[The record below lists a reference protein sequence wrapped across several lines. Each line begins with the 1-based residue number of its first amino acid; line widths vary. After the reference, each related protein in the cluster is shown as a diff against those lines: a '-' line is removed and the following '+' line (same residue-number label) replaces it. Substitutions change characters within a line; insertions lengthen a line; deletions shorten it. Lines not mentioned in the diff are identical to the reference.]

1 MEYTDNLHLKKPSA
15 EDPVNIQDFND
26 NFDHIDSLD
35 GRVSNLLKE
44 LTDNPEYAPTA
55 EVVDIRSG
63 YDGSTHDTA
72 GDAVRSL
79 GYEIEDIRS
88 ELQKVNPDDLGLEQ
102 DEETG
107 LVYITFRGVR
117 SINGIPL
124 ASSGGGGNG
133 SSSGSVLK
141 VRDALG
147 TTAFTAALG
156 STIYVSYTFSST
168 DITDGTPTGNGTA
181 SYYIN
186 NNLVGNVVVE
196 QGTIIFDCSAHMN
209 AGTNEVKVTV
219 TDVDG
224 NSRTLKWTIECIEIR
239 LTSTFDYT
247 LAYDGDITYKYTS
260 YGDAEKTIHFV
271 VDGVEQSTATVT
283 ASGRQSTQILP
294 AMSHGV
300 HVLDVYASAYIN
312 GSYVESNH
320 LIYDVICKSENSV
333 TPIISVNCDTNSVKQ
348 GEIIDLPFIVYDP
361 LATESTVT
369 LSIDYIVDGV
379 YKNYSTATR
388 NVDRSLQHWS
398 TRQYPVGTVRFT
410 VTLRNISRSHE
421 VTVAENILPIEPTT
435 TDLELFL
442 SSAGRSNSE
451 LDPAVWTYGDV
462 TTEFHNVNWSSSGWL
477 QDDVGDTALR
487 LAAGTSATINFQPF
501 SKDLRLYGK
510 TLEFEFAVR
519 DINRRDARV
528 ISCKSGDI
536 GLEITADNASLIS
549 KLNSVG
555 SRYTANKK
563 LRVTF
568 VIESRSEYRMMSVY
582 LNGVLTHTQQYVETD
597 DFQQI
602 SPVNIEVGS
611 PYCAVDL
618 YTVRSYDTALNHEE
632 LLNNYICDI
641 VDVFERSEV
650 YEANDI
656 YDTEENV
663 SYEKVKER
671 IPVATII
678 GPLPTYKGDKKDVVV
693 KYEDFRDSSR
703 NFELPCTCD
712 VQGTSSQGYVRKNY
726 KWKFKEYITHME
738 GELPAKVYCV
748 KADYAE
754 ATSTHNTQNAN
765 LVETLYNDLTPAQED
780 DPRCRTTITGFP
792 IVIFHQDPTV
802 DESGNYVN
810 KPEFL
815 GKYNFNFDK
824 GAEDA
829 FGFNENYDVECWE
842 FKNNE
847 SICNFVAS
855 LPENYSEKSESGFE
869 VGWVNDF
876 ERRYPDNDDPMD
888 ETAIARFRIIH
899 DWIHS
904 TAGLDANDPEAIANF
919 RAEFEE
925 RFNLHK
931 CLIYYVYTFI
941 MLMTD
946 QRAKNMFFTYWG
958 ETGKWE
964 PWFYDNDTCLG
975 IDNYGNL
982 TFDYY
987 LEDTDLLHGSDKIF
1001 NGQDSIFFNNMR
1013 IAYPEE
1019 IAQTY
1024 RDLRGSEKDPGKLS
1038 YEIFED
1044 YFVEGGSDKWS
1055 AAMYNE
1061 DSDFKYISMLR
1072 SDNDASN
1079 LYQVKGTG
1087 EFHLEYFLK
1096 NRLNYCDSKWFSSY
1110 YADDYVEVR
1119 IYTPV
1124 NWGGVQPNANITVTP
1139 FSNMYAGVR
1148 YRRNGALQQ
1157 VRANSGESIT
1167 FIAPSSEYSEAET
1180 TIYGAS
1186 QLSSIGDLAPLYCGY
1201 INAAKATRLIE
1212 LKIGSGEDG
1221 YSNTYLNDLQVGTN
1235 RLLKKIDIQ
1244 NCPNLTAPLNLS
1256 GCPNIEEIYATG
1268 SGITGVQLTES
1279 GYLKKLYLP
1288 GSITDL
1294 TVKNQSSIEEFE
1306 VTSYS
1311 NLKTIWVENSVN
1323 IPVPEIVLNATS
1335 LERARIINMEWECT
1349 EEELSALFNRLKN
1362 CGGID
1367 ETGINSASAVV
1378 TGIVSV
1384 PSISSELLDAINVT
1398 FPELMVSVN
1407 GIVMCTVSFY
1417 NEDGTLLHIASVERG
1432 SNVEDP
1438 VLAGTI
1444 EAPVKENTEDYQYE
1458 YIGWSDSLE
1467 NIQKSRSLV
1476 ATYRTYYAVR
1486 YYDADELIYST
1497 YVAHSEDAL
1506 DPIASGLVDTPTK
1519 ESTDQYDYEYAGW
1532 DISLE
1537 YVTDVRSLHT
1547 VYTATTRSY
1556 KVSFYNDDTLI
1567 YSTVLLYGTEVTYD
1581 RETPVKQG
1589 VEYPEDYQFIGW
1601 TPALSVV
1608 TGDIDYYAQYAQS
1621 GYITD
1626 DWDLISENVA
1636 TGLYKTIY
1644 QEGILK
1650 RVTLTHEDG
1659 IEELIE
1665 VELVGFDHDEL
1676 ADGSGKAGMTFICKN
1691 LLATDHVMNDI
1702 GVNRPSGATESWE
1715 SSAMRDYLLTT
1726 IYAALPEKLKNVI
1739 LPVTKQTSIG
1749 RMSETVA
1756 ESTDTLWI
1764 PSLVELISNYNNE
1777 STYPVYAAEGE
1788 TYPVF
1793 TDAESRIKYNTANYG
1808 AKYWTRSPYMGG
1820 STSFWCI
1827 SATGGAVNIYAANT
1841 AQGVVFGFC
1850 VGNPNQ

>member
-1 MEYTDNLHLKKPSA
+1 MEYTENLHLKKPSA
-15 EDPVNIQDFND
+15 TDPVNIQDFND

-35 GRVSNLLKE
+35 GRVSNLMKE
-44 LTDNPEYAPTA
+44 LTENPNYAPTA

-63 YDGSTHDTA
+63 YDGSTYDTA

-79 GYEIEDIRS
+79 GYELEDVRN

-124 ASSGGGGNG
+124 ASRGGGNV
-133 SSSGSVLK
+133 SNSGSVLK

-181 SYYIN
+181 SYYIDD
-186 NNLVGNVVVE
+186 NLVGNVSIE
-196 QGTIIFDCSAHMN
+196 QGTIIFDCSAYMN
-209 AGTNEVKVTV
+209 AGTNEVKVVV

-224 NSRTLKWTIECIEIR
+224 NSRPLKWTIECIEIR

-247 LAYDGDITYKYTS
+247 LAYDGDITYKFTS

-271 VDGVEQSTATVT
+271 VDGVEQSTTTVT

-320 LIYDVICKSENSV
+320 LVYDVICKKENSV
-333 TPIISVNCDTNSVKQ
+333 TPIISVNCDTKSVKQ

-369 LSIDYIVDGV
+369 LSIDHIVDGV
-379 YKNYSTATR
+379 YRNYSTSTR

-421 VTVAENILPIEPTT
+421 VNVAENILPIEPTT

-451 LDPAVWTYGDV
+451 LNPAVWTYGDV

-477 QDDVGDTALR
+477 QDNVGDTALR

-501 SKDLRLYGK
+501 AKDLRLYGK

-519 DINRRDARV
+519 DINRRDANV

-536 GLEITADNASLIS
+536 GLEITADNASLKS

-568 VIESRSEYRMMSVY
+568 VIESRAEYRMMSVY

-602 SPVNIEVGS
+602 SPVNIEIGS

-641 VDVFERSEV
+641 VDVFERSKV

-656 YDTEENV
+656 YDAAENV
-663 SYEKVKER
+663 SYEKVKKR

-693 KYEDFRDSSR
+693 RYEDFRDSSK
-703 NFELPCTCD
+703 NFELPCSCD

-726 KWKFKEYITHME
+726 KWKFKQYITHMD
-738 GELPAKVYCV
+738 GELPAKVFCV

-765 LVETLYNDLTPAQED
+765 LVETLYNDKTPAQED

-792 IVIFHQDPTV
+792 IVIFHQDPAV
-802 DESGNYVN
+802 DESGNYV
-810 KPEFL
+810 KGPEFL
-815 GKYNFNFDK
+815 GKYNFNYDK
-824 GAEDA
+824 GSEDI
-829 FGFNENYDVECWE
+829 FGFTDDYDVECWE

-847 SICNFVAS
+847 SICNFVAP

-869 VGWVNDF
+869 IGWTNDF

-899 DWIHS
+899 DWVHS

-919 RAEFEE
+919 REEFEE

-1024 RDLRGSEKDPGKLS
+1024 RDLRDNNKLS
-1038 YEIFED
+1038 YEIAEK

-1072 SDNDASN
+1072 SENDASN

-1087 EFHLEYFLK
+1087 EFHLDYWLG
-1096 NRLNYCDSKWFSSY
+1096 NRFPFCDSKWFASA
-1110 YADDYVEVR
+1110 YATDYVEVR

-1124 NWGGVQPNANITVTP
+1124 TWGGVEPSANITVTP
-1139 FSNMYAGVR
+1139 FSHMYTGVR

-1157 VRANSGESIT
+1157 VKAASGESVT
-1167 FIAPSSEYSEAET
+1167 FSAPSSEYSEAET

-1212 LKIGSGEDG
+1212 LKIGSGEEG

-1244 NCPNLTAPLNLS
+1244 NCPNLTAPLNLA

-1268 SGITGVQLTES
+1268 SGITGVQLPNS
-1279 GYLKKLYLP
+1279 GYLKKIYLP
-1288 GSITDL
+1288 GTITDL
-1294 TVKNQSSIEEFE
+1294 TIKNQSSIEEFE
-1306 VTSYS
+1306 VTSYD
-1311 NLKTIWVENSVN
+1311 NIKTIWVENSVG

-1335 LERARIINMEWECT
+1335 LERARIINMNWECT
-1349 EEELSALFNRLKN
+1349 EEELSALFNKLKN

-1398 FPELMVSVN
+1398 FPELMISVD
-1407 GIVMCTVSFY
+1407 GVVMCTVSFF
-1417 NEDGTLLHIASVERG
+1417 NEDGTLLYIASVERG
-1432 SNVEDP
+1432 SSVEDP
-1438 VLAGTI
+1438 VLAGI
-1444 EAPVKENTEDYQYE
+1444 IDEPVKENTEDRRYE
-1458 YIGWSDSLE
+1458 FIGWSDSLE

-1476 ATYRTYYAVR
+1476 ATYKNYYLVSFFNE
-1486 YYDADELIYST
+1486 DVLL
-1497 YVAHSEDAL
+1497 HSQWVSHGEDAT
-1506 DPIASGLVDTPTK
+1506 DPIGIEVETPVK
-1519 ESTDQYDYEYAGW
+1519 ESTAQYDYEYAGW

-1537 YVTDVRSLHT
+1537 YVTDVRNLH
-1547 VYTATTRSY
+1547 VVFNAILRSY
-1556 KVSFYNDDTLI
+1556 EVSFYNDDIFLYSVTLP
-1567 YSTVLLYGTEVTYD
+1567 YGTEVIYEG
-1581 RETPVKQG
+1581 ETPTKQG
-1589 VEYPEDYQFIGW
+1589 VEYPEDYEFIGW
-1601 TPALSVV
+1601 VPALSIV
-1608 TGDIDYYAQYAQS
+1608 TGPTTYHAQYAQS

-1626 DWDLISENVA
+1626 DWDVISENVA
-1636 TGLYKTIY
+1636 SGLYKTIY

-1650 RVTLTHEDG
+1650 RLTLTHEDG
-1659 IEELIE
+1659 TEEIVE
-1665 VELVGFDHDEL
+1665 MELVGFDHDDL
-1676 ADGSGKAGMTFICKN
+1676 ADGSGKAGITFICKN
-1691 LLATDHVMNDI
+1691 LPVTEHVMNTI
-1702 GVNRPSGATESWE
+1702 GVNRPQDATESWE
-1715 SSAMRDYLLTT
+1715 SSAMREYLTT
-1726 IYAALPEKLKNVI
+1726 TVYASLPEKLKSLI
-1739 LPVTKQTSIG
+1739 LPVIKKTSIG
-1749 RMSETVA
+1749 RTSEIIA
-1756 ESTDTLWI
+1756 ESSDTLWI
-1764 PSLVELISNYNNE
+1764 PSIAEISSDYNND
-1777 STYPVYAAEGE
+1777 SRYPVYAAEGE

-1793 TDAESRIKYNTANYG
+1793 TDNDSRIKCNNAGYPI
-1808 AKYWTRSPYMGG
+1808 KYWTRSPVLNSSTFFWFVTAVGG
-1820 STSFWCI
+1820 F
-1827 SATGGAVNIYAANT
+1827 GAIYAANT
-1841 AQGVVFGFC
+1841 VQGVAFGFC
-1850 VGNPNQ
+1850 IGKPDQ